1 MQALF
6 KEIVDGDIGAVRQR
20 LVKDPGLTA
29 LVATAPP
36 KQYAQQSPLQ
46 VAYRNG
52 EFAIAALLLEHGA
65 DPNFIE
71 ADSPHTFVMPALHH
85 AIKAAV
91 MRSRWLRPTR
101 FAKESTEEVWQMRN
115 TAERADEAYAA
126 LQLLMESGADIHA
139 VDSSG
144 NSALGRAVL
153 DARQI
158 LPTRRYND
166 PDWVDPKPLNPELVD
181 DLTRVFDLLLAHGA
195 DPDRVEPNLS
205 KSIAEFYSAEAVS
218 QFIRN
223 SSSS

>member
-6 KEIVDGDIGAVRQR
+6 KEIVSGDIDAVRER
-20 LVKDPGLTA
+20 LAKDPAAAT

-36 KQYAQQSPLQ
+36 KDYARQSPLQ

-52 EFAIAALLLEHGA
+52 EFAIAALLLEHDA

-71 ADSPHTFVMPALHH
+71 SDSPHSFVMPVLHH

-101 FAKESTEEVWQMRN
+101 FAKEGTEEVWQMKN
-115 TAERADEAYAA
+115 TADRADEAYAA
-126 LQLLMESGADIHA
+126 LQLLMESGTDIHS

-158 LPTRRYND
+158 LPTHRYND

-181 DLTRVFDLLLAHGA
+181 DLARVFDLLLAHGA
-195 DPDRVEPNLS
+195 DPDRVEPNLKQS
-205 KSIAEFYSAEAVS
+205 VAEFYSAEAVS
-218 QFIRN
+218 QFLGN
-223 SSSS
+223 SSSL